1 MELCDKI
8 VCTVCYYSLMACVAL
23 NQQGGKKIWTET
35 CGIVLDGGSV
45 LDGKNNLRGIV
56 RNWKSCLGQL
66 RT

>member
-1 MELCDKI
+1 M
-8 VCTVCYYSLMACVAL
+8 CYYPLMACVAL

-35 CGIVLDGGSV
+35 CGTVLDGGSV
-45 LDGKNNLRGIV
+45 LDGGYVLDGKDNLRGIV